1 MPHPTSTPPV
11 IDGRDTE
18 ASRFSDAIDSL
29 LSTGK
34 FTWAEDT
41 LRGIQEVVERTG
53 RVTVA
58 QRRAWQ
64 TSRRDSGSCGGGS
77 DGELQHLAPVP
88 NRGGVAGRTA
98 GRVQGSAQRVY
109 PPGAR
114 GDRSGGNRARRLHHR
129 RPDRVVGT
137 ERVRRTNDGSYPPVQ
152 VAARLYA
159 KWGDE
164 PDRARLAI
172 WTAAL
177 NLTLEHEAPAVQTVV
192 LNLLLERA
200 FRALIAA
207 DPPRDTDAA
216 LTGLAAMLEVEVQH
230 VLADVVSQT
239 VPSNLY
245 RVM

>member
-1 MPHPTSTPPV
+1 MASSST
-11 IDGRDTE
+11 
-18 ASRFSDAIDSL
+18 
-29 LSTGK
+29 
-34 FTWAEDT
+34 W
-41 LRGIQEVVERTG
+41 
-53 RVTVA
+53 
-58 QRRAWQ
+58 RRY
-64 TSRRDSGSCGGGS
+64 
-77 DGELQHLAPVP
+77 
-88 NRGGVAGRTA
+88 RTA
-98 GRVQGSAQRVY
+98 VEWPDELPVAFKDRLNAFIRQVQEAIAQVET
-109 PPGAR
+109 ALADCTT
-114 GDRSGGNRARRLHHR
+114 GDLIA
-129 RPDRVVGT
+129 VVGT

-177 NLTLEHEAPAVQTVV
+177 DLTLEHEAPAVQTVV